1 MDALL
6 IRKIADEVMR
16 RIAKQREP
24 VEETTQTLV
33 LLASQIVGDQAAM
46 DALRERFTG
55 QLLFAGLGRAF
66 DAPDAK
72 TVFLEEQEI
81 KKLLATAAE
90 SDDVVLLAPGINQL
104 ENIAYGREGGAA
116 EEVLLRS
123 ILWGKRVHM
132 LLDFSPPRFKRGTFY
147 EKIGDALDALT
158 DMGVSV
164 FTYTCIP
171 VADRGAFTLVTEN
184 DIVQA
189 YGDGKFKIRCVR
201 DAIVTPAARD
211 RAKELDIKIDWQ
223 G

>member
-1 MDALL
+1 
-6 IRKIADEVMR
+6 
-16 RIAKQREP
+16 
-24 VEETTQTLV
+24 
-33 LLASQIVGDQAAM
+33 M

-66 DAPDAK
+66 DAPDAD

-132 LLDFSPPRFKRGTFY
+132 LLDFAPPRFKRGTFY

-171 VADRGAFTLVTEN
+171 VADREAFTLVTEN
-184 DIVQA
+184 DIMQA
-189 YGDGKFKIRCVR
+189 YEDGKYKIRCVR